1 MHRLDPYRVTL
12 VLALAA
18 ILAGAAAW
26 LADDIVLAERIW
38 AAGVVPTLALLTV
51 EVARSLWRREA
62 GVDLIALVA
71 MGAALAL
78 GEALA
83 GVVIATMLSGG
94 NALEDFARRRATR
107 ELRALLG
114 RAPTTAHRERAGRLE
129 DIPIDAVGRDD
140 VLLVKAGE
148 IVPVDGTVEDDTAVL
163 DEAALTGESLPV
175 TRRSGERVRS
185 GTVNVGG
192 PFRLRAV
199 GTAAEST
206 YAAIVRLVQTA
217 QADKAPFVRLADRYA
232 LVFLAVTATLAGAAW
247 LLSGDP
253 VRALAVLV
261 VATPC
266 PLILAAP
273 VALIAGV
280 SAAARRGVLIKGGG
294 PLEALAQ
301 ARTLVLDKTGTLTTG
316 IARLSGIE
324 PQPGWSADE
333 LLRLAAALDQT
344 SQHVLAEAIVA
355 AARARGLT
363 LPLPEEALEEPGA
376 GISGRVEGHRVR
388 LGSLAYVDGVAPR
401 AAWCAVGLNPDGQ
414 SRVFVS
420 VDGQPA
426 GILLLAD
433 EIRPDTPRALRA
445 LRRAGLD
452 RIIMLSGD
460 RHDVAETIAEAV
472 GVDTVLA
479 ERSPQDKVDAV
490 AAESAEAVTVMVG
503 DGINDAPALAA
514 ATVGVAMGARGASAA
529 SEAADVVLLVDRLD
543 RLADGIATARRAR
556 RIALESVLAGMAL
569 SGAAMIVAALG
580 YLPPVAGALLQELID
595 VAVILNALRAL
606 GGGGREAP
614 TLDPAEVRRLTEA
627 HEALWPLLD
636 RLRHLA
642 DGLGRIDDAVALRE
656 LRAVEGLVRT
666 EILPHERADESRLHP
681 RLAVMLGGRDPMAP
695 ISRTHREIA
704 HLARRLT
711 RLAATAE
718 ATGLGET
725 LLPELRRALYALDA
739 VLRLHF
745 VQENEIYDSVAED
758 RAARPVG
765 RPQAVGS

>member
-1 MHRLDPYRVTL
+1 MHRLNPYRVTL
-12 VLALAA
+12 LLALAA
-18 ILAGAAAW
+18 ILAGGAAW
-26 LADDIVLAERIW
+26 LGGEAALAERIW
-38 AAGVVPTLALLTV
+38 AAGLLPTLTLLAV

-62 GVDLIALVA
+62 GVDLIALAA
-71 MGAALAL
+71 MAAALAL
-78 GEALA
+78 GEMLA

-94 NALEDFARRRATR
+94 NALEDFAQRRATR
-107 ELRALLG
+107 ELRALLE
-114 RAPTTAHRERAGRLE
+114 RAPTTAHRELAGRLE
-129 DIPIDAVGRDD
+129 DIPVDAVGRDD
-140 VLLVKAGE
+140 VLLVKGGE
-148 IVPVDGTVEDDTAVL
+148 VVPVDGIVLDDVAVL
-163 DEAALTGESLPV
+163 DEAALTGEALPA
-175 TRRSGERVRS
+175 TRRSGARVQS

-192 PFRLRAV
+192 PFRLRAA
-199 GTAAEST
+199 GSAAESS
-206 YAAIVRLVQTA
+206 YAAIVRLVATA

-232 LVFLAVTATLAGAAW
+232 LLFLAVTAALAAAAW
-247 LLSGDP
+247 LVSGDP

-324 PQPGWSADE
+324 PQPGWAADE

-344 SQHVLAEAIVA
+344 SQHVLAEALVA

-363 LPLPEEALEEPGA
+363 LPLPEEVEEEPGA
-376 GISGRVEGHRVR
+376 GITGRVEGRSVR
-388 LGSLAYVDGVAPR
+388 LGSLAFVDGTASGAGWSASR
-401 AAWCAVGLNPDGQ
+401 SRPDGQ

-420 VDGQPA
+420 VDGRPA
-426 GILLLAD
+426 GVLLLAD

-445 LRRAGLD
+445 LRRAGLA

-460 RHDVAETIAEAV
+460 RHDVAEIIAEAV

-490 AAESAEAVTVMVG
+490 AAESAEAVTVMIG

-543 RLADGIATARRAR
+543 RLADGITTARRAR

-569 SGAAMIVAALG
+569 SGIAMGVAALG

-606 GGGGREAP
+606 GGGRAAP
-614 TLDPAEVRRLTEA
+614 SLDPAEVRRLTEA
-627 HEALWPLLD
+627 HDALWPLLD
-636 RLRHLA
+636 RLRQLA
-642 DGLGRIDDAVALRE
+642 DGLGEIDDAAALHE
-656 LRAVEGLVRT
+656 LRAVEELVRT
-666 EILPHERADESRLHP
+666 EILPHERADESELHP

-711 RLAATAE
+711 RLVATAE
-718 ATGLGET
+718 ATGLGDT

-758 RAARPVG
+758 RAAARIG
-765 RPQAVGS
+765 GSQTVGS